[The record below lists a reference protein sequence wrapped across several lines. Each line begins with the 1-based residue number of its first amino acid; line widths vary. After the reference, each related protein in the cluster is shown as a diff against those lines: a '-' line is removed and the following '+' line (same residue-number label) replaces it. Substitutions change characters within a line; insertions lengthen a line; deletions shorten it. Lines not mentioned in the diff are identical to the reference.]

1 MRFHETF
8 HAFHRKSFISKG
20 HLETFHSFPKKA
32 LFALSFHSLTHLVF
46 FQAVTRPLVALLLCL
61 LFPAANAAA
70 FRVSGIP
77 STRQVVVIPVYT
89 QIDSTVKLPPPPVP
103 NLGTGAWGAPARP
116 ADIQIERDPNAAP
129 APTKAVETPAPAEKQ
144 KPIASEARLN
154 HNALMWQLERA
165 QAGSSTAMR
174 SIGMRYLTGD
184 GLEKNEAKAR
194 EWLKKGAAGG
204 DSAAVKELARLD
216 AVKEEK
222 SK

>member
-1 MRFHETF
+1 LFICNGRSETF
-8 HAFHRKSFISKG
+8 HVFPQQAFF
-20 HLETFHSFPKKA
+20 T
-32 LFALSFHSLTHLVF
+32 LSFHFLTDLIWF
-46 FQAVTRPLVALLLCL
+46 KAVTRPLVALLFCL
-61 LFPAANAAA
+61 LFPAASAAA

-77 STRQVVVIPVYT
+77 STRRVVLIPIYT
-89 QIDSTVKLPPPPVP
+89 QVDSTVKLPPPPVP
-103 NLGTGAWGAPARP
+103 NLGTGAWGTPPKP
-116 ADIQIERDPNAAP
+116 ADVQIERDPNAPPVPEKVA
-129 APTKAVETPAPAEKQ
+129 TPAPAEKR
-144 KPIASEARLN
+144 KPAMGEARLN

-165 QAGSSTAMR
+165 QAGSATAMR

-184 GLEKNEAKAR
+184 GLEKNETKAR